1 MLLPQTTRAMDQYH
15 MSDGTLN
22 LDKLMDYLHQEV
34 REMSLI
40 GRMLKGFGV
49 LQGMY
54 VSGNLQEKKATE
66 KGTIQEM
73 SKINSIYGLTLLDES
88 IAIFGSSN
96 ELIYMDDNGINK
108 AKLARSGSFNKMKSI
123 VTTEAMHTSK
133 VVTFL
138 ARDTLNPNYLLT
150 GFQDGHTEILNY
162 DTLKC
167 VYNSAEK
174 KQASDAASSDS
185 D

>member
-54 VSGNLQEKKATE
+54 VSGNL
-66 KGTIQEM
+66 
-73 SKINSIYGLTLLDES
+73 
-88 IAIFGSSN
+88 
-96 ELIYMDDNGINK
+96 
-108 AKLARSGSFNKMKSI
+108 
-123 VTTEAMHTSK
+123 
-133 VVTFL
+133 
-138 ARDTLNPNYLLT
+138 
-150 GFQDGHTEILNY
+150 
-162 DTLKC
+162 
-167 VYNSAEK
+167 
-174 KQASDAASSDS
+174 
-185 D
+185 